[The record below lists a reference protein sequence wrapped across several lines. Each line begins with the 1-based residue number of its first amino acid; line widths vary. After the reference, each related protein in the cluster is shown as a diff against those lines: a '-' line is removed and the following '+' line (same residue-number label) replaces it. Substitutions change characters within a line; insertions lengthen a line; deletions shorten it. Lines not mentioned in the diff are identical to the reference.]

1 MSIYDIATLADQLAA
16 LYPSIEESRRVLTQS
31 GFNTIEI
38 EFSNRPRD
46 NWWNILQAA
55 AYKAGA
61 LKSLLSFVLQ
71 EYPSNPLLDTM
82 LKETIALEQPREK
95 SLEEP
100 VTLKAKT
107 AKAFRIFKETV
118 DLEVGGKGLQ
128 PHLKEKKLQWFQ
140 NIIGLSQA
148 VGLIRTPDTFSSA
161 ILLQDGYVLTT
172 YLNITPETI
181 HDVHLHLQFDAGY
194 DELNKIEEVALDP
207 AFIRNNKKLHYTLL
221 RRIEGDDAYEL
232 SMPISDIDMMIS
244 RDISLISHPSDVTN
258 KRINGGEI
266 IRQEGSQLI
275 YRTWDKVSAPG
286 GPVINNQMAV
296 AMHTGSINKDDATGS
311 LKFGMMITDIL
322 HDAGLPL
329 KSFTGTID

>member
-16 LYPSIEESRRVLTQS
+16 LYPSVEEARRVLTQS

-61 LKSLLSFVLQ
+61 LKTLLTFVMQ
-71 EYPSNPLLDTM
+71 EYPDNRLLDTL
-82 LKETIALEQPREK
+82 LKETIAHDQPTEK
-95 SLEEP
+95 SSGEP
-100 VTLKAKT
+100 ESLKAKT

-128 PHLKEKKLQWFQ
+128 PELKEKKLQWFQ

-161 ILLQDGYVLTT
+161 ILLRDGYVLTT
-172 YLNITPETI
+172 YLNVTPESI
-181 HDVHLHLQFDAGY
+181 HDIHLYLQYDAGY
-194 DELNKIEEVALDP
+194 DELNKTEEVALDP
-207 AFIRNNKKLHYTLL
+207 TFIRNNKKLHYTLL
-221 RRIEGDDAYEL
+221 RRLEGDDAYEL

-244 RDISLISHPSDVTN
+244 RDISLISHPSDINN

-266 IRQEGSQLI
+266 VRQEGPQLI
-275 YRTWDKVSAPG
+275 YRTWDHMNAPG

-296 AMHTGSINKDDATGS
+296 AMHTGSMNKADGAGS